1 MIKTNILSYISARW
15 GDITSPKRVPL
26 LDREV
31 SNVLVNEI
39 YPTPISDTQATT
51 NVVTKISTNFTY
63 NLQFTKTGRNIHVCG
78 SITNISGSILGGSV
92 EEILE
97 VTNPEFEPYT
107 NYALIGSNSNGNV
120 ALSFNSDALILVSS
134 IGVGET
140 IIINQTYQSLN

>member
-1 MIKTNILSYISARW
+1 MATKTS
-15 GDITSPKRVPL
+15 ITGAINGFITAIVT
-26 LDREV
+26 V
-31 SNVLVNEI
+31 SKVRSSFDTIVDNI

-51 NVVTKISTNFTY
+51 NVVTKISTNFAY

-78 SITNISGSILGGSV
+78 SITNISGSILSSV

-97 VTNPEFEPYT
+97 VTNSEFEPYT
-107 NYALIGSNSNGNV
+107 TYDFIGSNLNGNGNV
-120 ALSFNSDALILVSS
+120 NLSFNSDALTLVSS